1 MFQEVLNAIREFDR
15 IILHRHGRPDG
26 DAMGSQVGL
35 KYVILEN
42 FPEKTVY
49 MVGDKPGFFGFMV
62 SSCFSKV
69 VLKDTPETT
78 LSILFVAFLS
88 VIFSKIGS
96 SQESVF
102 TSNAKIP

>member
-1 MFQEVLNAIREFDR
+1 MFQEVLNAIRAYDR

-49 MVGDKPGFFGFMV
+49 MVGDKPGF
-62 SSCFSKV
+62 
-69 VLKDTPETT
+69 LTAAP
-78 LSILFVAFLS
+78 A
-88 VIFSKIGS
+88 
-96 SQESVF
+96 
-102 TSNAKIP
+102 P